1 MSSKALLILFVGIS
15 TVLAVPAAT
24 SGDERRQA
32 GVAKRGA
39 EVMPFDLKAT
49 THIFTKTPGGGVQR
63 VVAKNPGDA
72 RQIELIRMHLREIR
86 EQFANGNYSAP
97 SRIHGNDMPG
107 LPELQMATPGAI
119 KVTYQDVKDGAEI
132 RYSAKT
138 SSLVSALHRWFD
150 AQLADHGTDAMA
162 GHDHS
167 SMRMH

>member
-1 MSSKALLILFVGIS
+1 MSCKALLILFVGIT
-15 TVLAVPAAT
+15 TVLVVPAA
-24 SGDERRQA
+24 SFANERRQA
-32 GVAKRGA
+32 DVAKRGA
-39 EVMPFDLKAT
+39 AVMPFDLKAT
-49 THIFTKTPGGGVQR
+49 THIFTKTSDGGVQR

-72 RQIELIRMHLREIR
+72 HQIHLIRMHLREIR

-97 SRIHGNDMPG
+97 SSIHGNDMPG
-107 LPELQMATPGAI
+107 LGELRTAMPGKI
-119 KVTYQDVKDGAEI
+119 KVTYRDLKDGGEI

-167 SMRMH
+167 SMQMR